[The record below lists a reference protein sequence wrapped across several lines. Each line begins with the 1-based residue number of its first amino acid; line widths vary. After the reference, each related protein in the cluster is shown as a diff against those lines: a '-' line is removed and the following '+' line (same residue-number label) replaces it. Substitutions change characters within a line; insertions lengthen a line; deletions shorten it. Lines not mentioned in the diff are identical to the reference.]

1 MMILLTA
8 ITAHL
13 IGDFFLQGRE
23 IAKQKSENL
32 KALGQHVLTVSLVM
46 YCFIMIV
53 SLDFYYAATFALLN
67 GIAHGLIDWNIW
79 KGYKAHAII
88 KIKKAAQEEAKRVK
102 LTLVGKSKSQV
113 QGEKFDILLKA
124 KQNFKFWED
133 HWFYVT
139 IGIDQWLHMVTII
152 ILWGALGG

>member
-1 MMILLTA
+1 MVLLTA
-8 ITAHL
+8 LTAHL

-46 YCFIMIV
+46 YVFLMV
-53 SLDFYYAATFALLN
+53 VTLDFYYALVFSVAN
-67 GIAHGLIDWNIW
+67 GVIHGLIDWNIW
-79 KGYKAHAII
+79 KSYKAYAISM
-88 KIKKAAQEEAKRVK
+88 IKKAAQEEASRVR
-102 LTLVGKSKSQV
+102 LTLVGKSKNQTR
-113 QGEKFDILLKA
+113 GEKIDILLKA

-139 IGIDQWLHMVTII
+139 IGVDQWLHAVTIV
-152 ILWGALGG
+152 ILWAYLNG